1 MAQDRRFSHITVN
14 AADDDDVVIQ
24 AGAYG
29 RHQGED
35 FLEEAVCAEPEP
47 QVAPVAVPEP
57 KHAAQQAPAGNH
69 AAKSHA
75 AHARKPETF
84 ASDSRPQPAH
94 RAEQTLEDLDAGP
107 MSGMQK
113 AVLVGV
119 GIVIIAAIVYFALF
133 RRCSADFTRKA

>member
-1 MAQDRRFSHITVN
+1 MAQDRRFFHITVN

-35 FLEEAVCAEPEP
+35 FLEDAVCAEPEP

-57 KHAAQQAPAGNH
+57 KRAAQQAPAGNH

-133 RRCSADFTRKA
+133 MR

>member
-35 FLEEAVCAEPEP
+35 VLEGDVYEEPEP

-57 KHAAQQAPAGNH
+57 Q
-69 AAKSHA
+69 HA
-75 AHARKPETF
+75 AHARKPET
-84 ASDSRPQPAH
+84 AVSDSRPQPVH

-119 GIVIIAAIVYFALF
+119 GVVIIAAIVYFALF
-133 RRCSADFTRKA
+133 MR

>member
-29 RHQGED
+29 RPQGED

-133 RRCSADFTRKA
+133 MR

>member
-14 AADDDDVVIQ
+14 AADDDDVIIQ
-24 AGAYG
+24 AGTYG

-35 FLEEAVCAEPEP
+35 VLEGAVYAESEP

-57 KHAAQQAPAGNH
+57 QHAAQQAPAGNH
-69 AAKSHA
+69 AA
-75 AHARKPETF
+75 HARKPET
-84 ASDSRPQPAH
+84 AVSDSRPQPVH

-119 GIVIIAAIVYFALF
+119 GVVIIAAIVYFALF
-133 RRCSADFTRKA
+133 MR

>member
-1 MAQDRRFSHITVN
+1 MAQDWRFSHITVN

-35 FLEEAVCAEPEP
+35 VLEEAVYAEPEP

-57 KHAAQQAPAGNH
+57 QHAAQQVPAGNY
-69 AAKSHA
+69 AAKPHA
-75 AHARKPETF
+75 AHARKPET
-84 ASDSRPQPAH
+84 AVSDSRTQPVH

-119 GIVIIAAIVYFALF
+119 GVVIIAAIVYFALF
-133 RRCSADFTRKA
+133 MR

>member
-1 MAQDRRFSHITVN
+1 MAQDRCFSHITVN

-35 FLEEAVCAEPEP
+35 VLEEAVYAEPEP

-57 KHAAQQAPAGNH
+57 QHAAQQVPAGNH
-69 AAKSHA
+69 AAKPHA
-75 AHARKPETF
+75 AHACKPET
-84 ASDSRPQPAH
+84 AVSDSRTQPVH

-119 GIVIIAAIVYFALF
+119 GVVIIAAIVYFALF
-133 RRCSADFTRKA
+133 MR

>member
-35 FLEEAVCAEPEP
+35 VLEGAVYAESEP

-57 KHAAQQAPAGNH
+57 QHAAQQAPAGNH
-69 AAKSHA
+69 AA
-75 AHARKPETF
+75 HARKPET
-84 ASDSRPQPAH
+84 AVSDSRPQPAH

-119 GIVIIAAIVYFALF
+119 GVVIIAAIVYFALF
-133 RRCSADFTRKA
+133 MR

>member
-35 FLEEAVCAEPEP
+35 VLEEAVYAEPEP

-57 KHAAQQAPAGNH
+57 QHAAQQVPAGNH
-69 AAKSHA
+69 AAKPHA
-75 AHARKPETF
+75 AHARKPET
-84 ASDSRPQPAH
+84 AVSDSRTQPVH

-113 AVLVGV
+113 AVLAGVGV
-119 GIVIIAAIVYFALF
+119 VIIAAIVYFALF
-133 RRCSADFTRKA
+133 MR

>member
-35 FLEEAVCAEPEP
+35 VLEGAVYAEPEP

-57 KHAAQQAPAGNH
+57 QHAAQQAPAGNH
-69 AAKSHA
+69 VAKPQTA
-75 AHARKPETF
+75 V
-84 ASDSRPQPAH
+84 SDSRPQPVH

-119 GIVIIAAIVYFALF
+119 GVVIIAAIVYFALF
-133 RRCSADFTRKA
+133 MR

>member
-1 MAQDRRFSHITVN
+1 MANSKEFSHITVT
-14 AADDDDVVIQ
+14 ADDDDDVVIQ

-35 FLEEAVCAEPEP
+35 VLEGAVYTEPEP

-57 KHAAQQAPAGNH
+57 QHAAQQAPAGNH
-69 AAKSHA
+69 VAKPHA
-75 AHARKPETF
+75 AHARKPET
-84 ASDSRPQPAH
+84 AVSDSRPQPVH

-119 GIVIIAAIVYFALF
+119 GVVIIAAIVYFALF
-133 RRCSADFTRKA
+133 MR

>member
-14 AADDDDVVIQ
+14 AADDDDVVIP

-35 FLEEAVCAEPEP
+35 VLEGAVYAEPEP

-57 KHAAQQAPAGNH
+57 QQAAQQASAGNH
-69 AAKSHA
+69 VAKPHA
-75 AHARKPETF
+75 AHARKPET
-84 ASDSRPQPAH
+84 AVSDSRPQPVH

-119 GIVIIAAIVYFALF
+119 GVVIIAAIVYFALF
-133 RRCSADFTRKA
+133 MR

>member
-119 GIVIIAAIVYFALF
+119 GIVIIVAIVYFALF
-133 RRCSADFTRKA
+133 MR

>member
-94 RAEQTLEDLDAGP
+94 CAEQTLEDLDAGP

-133 RRCSADFTRKA
+133 MR

>member
-35 FLEEAVCAEPEP
+35 FLEEAVYAEPEP

-57 KHAAQQAPAGNH
+57 KHAAQQAPVQDRT
-69 AAKSHA
+69 AKPHA
-75 AHARKPETF
+75 AHARKTQ
-84 ASDSRPQPAH
+84 AADADSRPQPAH
-94 RAEQTLEDLDAGP
+94 RAEQTLDDLDAGP

-119 GIVIIAAIVYFALF
+119 GVIIVAAIVYFALF
-133 RRCSADFTRKA
+133 MR

>member
-35 FLEEAVCAEPEP
+35 VLEEAVYAEPEP

-57 KHAAQQAPAGNH
+57 QHAAQQVPAGNH
-69 AAKSHA
+69 AAKPHA
-75 AHARKPETF
+75 AHARKPET
-84 ASDSRPQPAH
+84 AVSDSRTQPVH

-119 GIVIIAAIVYFALF
+119 GVVIIAAIVHFALF
-133 RRCSADFTRKA
+133 MR

>member
-47 QVAPVAVPEP
+47 QVASVAVPEP

-133 RRCSADFTRKA
+133 MR

>member
-35 FLEEAVCAEPEP
+35 VLEEVIYAEPEP

-57 KHAAQQAPAGNH
+57 QHAAQQAPAGNH
-69 AAKSHA
+69 AA
-75 AHARKPETF
+75 HARKPET
-84 ASDSRPQPAH
+84 AVSDSGPQPVH

-119 GIVIIAAIVYFALF
+119 GVVIIAAIVYFALF
-133 RRCSADFTRKA
+133 MR

>member
-1 MAQDRRFSHITVN
+1 MAQDQRFSHITVN

-35 FLEEAVCAEPEP
+35 VLEEPVYVEPEP
-47 QVAPVAVPEP
+47 QVASVEAPCPQ
-57 KHAAQQAPAGNH
+57 HAAQQAPAQNHAH
-69 AAKSHA
+69 AAKPYA
-75 AHARKPETF
+75 AHARKTQ
-84 ASDSRPQPAH
+84 AADVDSRPQPAH
-94 RAEQTLEDLDAGP
+94 RADQTLDDLDAGP

-119 GIVIIAAIVYFALF
+119 GVIIVAAIAYFALF
-133 RRCSADFTRKA
+133 MR

>member
-47 QVAPVAVPEP
+47 QVAPVAMPEP

-133 RRCSADFTRKA
+133 MR

>member
-24 AGAYG
+24 AGTYG

-35 FLEEAVCAEPEP
+35 VLEEAVYAEPEP

-57 KHAAQQAPAGNH
+57 QHSAQQVPAGNH
-69 AAKSHA
+69 AAKPHA
-75 AHARKPETF
+75 AHARKPET
-84 ASDSRPQPAH
+84 AVSDSRTQPVH

-119 GIVIIAAIVYFALF
+119 GVVIIAAIVYFALF
-133 RRCSADFTRKA
+133 MR

>member
-1 MAQDRRFSHITVN
+1 MAQDRRFPHITVN

-35 FLEEAVCAEPEP
+35 VLEGAVYAESEP

-57 KHAAQQAPAGNH
+57 QHAAQQAPAGNH
-69 AAKSHA
+69 AA
-75 AHARKPETF
+75 HARKPET
-84 ASDSRPQPAH
+84 AVSDSRPQPVH

-119 GIVIIAAIVYFALF
+119 GVVIIAAIVYFALF
-133 RRCSADFTRKA
+133 MR

>member
-29 RHQGED
+29 RHQGEA
-35 FLEEAVCAEPEP
+35 FLEEAVYAEPEP

-57 KHAAQQAPAGNH
+57 KRAAQQAPAGNH

-119 GIVIIAAIVYFALF
+119 GIVIIAAIAYFALF
-133 RRCSADFTRKA
+133 MR

>member
-35 FLEEAVCAEPEP
+35 VLEGAAYAESEP

-57 KHAAQQAPAGNH
+57 QHAAQQAPAGNH
-69 AAKSHA
+69 AA
-75 AHARKPETF
+75 HARKPET
-84 ASDSRPQPAH
+84 AVSDSRPQPVH

-119 GIVIIAAIVYFALF
+119 GVVIIAAIVYFALF
-133 RRCSADFTRKA
+133 MR

>member
-57 KHAAQQAPAGNH
+57 KHAAQQTPAGNH

-133 RRCSADFTRKA
+133 MR

>member
-14 AADDDDVVIQ
+14 AAGDEDVVIQ

-29 RHQGED
+29 RHRGED
-35 FLEEAVCAEPEP
+35 VLEEAVYAEPEP

-57 KHAAQQAPAGNH
+57 QHAAQQVPAGNH
-69 AAKSHA
+69 AAKPHA
-75 AHARKPETF
+75 AHARKPETV

-119 GIVIIAAIVYFALF
+119 GVVIIAAIVYFALF
-133 RRCSADFTRKA
+133 MR

>member
-1 MAQDRRFSHITVN
+1 MAQDQRFSHITVN

-35 FLEEAVCAEPEP
+35 VLEEPVYAEPEP
-47 QVAPVAVPEP
+47 QIAPVAVPEP
-57 KHAAQQAPAGNH
+57 QHAAQQVPAGNH
-69 AAKSHA
+69 AAKPHA
-75 AHARKPETF
+75 AHARKPETV

-119 GIVIIAAIVYFALF
+119 GVVIIAAIVYFALF
-133 RRCSADFTRKA
+133 MR

>member
-35 FLEEAVCAEPEP
+35 FLEDAVCAEPEP

-57 KHAAQQAPAGNH
+57 KHAAQRAPAGNH

-133 RRCSADFTRKA
+133 MR

>member
-35 FLEEAVCAEPEP
+35 VLEEAVYAEPEP

-57 KHAAQQAPAGNH
+57 QHAAQQVPAGNH
-69 AAKSHA
+69 AAKPHA
-75 AHARKPETF
+75 AHARKPET
-84 ASDSRPQPAH
+84 AVSDSRTQTDH
-94 RAEQTLEDLDAGP
+94 RAEQTLKDLDAGP
-107 MSGMQK
+107 LAGMQMS
-113 AVLVGV
+113 VRGGV
-119 GIVIIAAIVYFALF
+119 GGVFFAAIVYFALF
-133 RRCSADFTRKA
+133 MR

>member
-24 AGAYG
+24 AGTYG

-35 FLEEAVCAEPEP
+35 VLEGAVYAESEP

-57 KHAAQQAPAGNH
+57 QHAAQQAPAGNH
-69 AAKSHA
+69 AAQQAPAGNHA
-75 AHARKPETF
+75 AHARKPET
-84 ASDSRPQPAH
+84 AVSDSRPQPVH

-119 GIVIIAAIVYFALF
+119 GVVIIAAIVYFALF
-133 RRCSADFTRKA
+133 MR

>member
-35 FLEEAVCAEPEP
+35 VLEEAVYAEPEP

-57 KHAAQQAPAGNH
+57 QHAAQQVPAGNH
-69 AAKSHA
+69 AAK
-75 AHARKPETF
+75 P
-84 ASDSRPQPAH
+84 H

-119 GIVIIAAIVYFALF
+119 GVVIIAAIVYFALF
-133 RRCSADFTRKA
+133 MR

>member
-1 MAQDRRFSHITVN
+1 MAQDRCFSHITVN

-47 QVAPVAVPEP
+47 QVALVAVPEP

-133 RRCSADFTRKA
+133 MR

>member
-1 MAQDRRFSHITVN
+1 MAQDRRFSHIAVN

-29 RHQGED
+29 RHQGEEI
-35 FLEEAVCAEPEP
+35 LEEAVYAEPEP

-57 KHAAQQAPAGNH
+57 QHAVQQAPAGNH
-69 AAKSHA
+69 AAKPHA
-75 AHARKPETF
+75 AHARKPETV

-119 GIVIIAAIVYFALF
+119 GVVIIAAIVYFALF
-133 RRCSADFTRKA
+133 MR

>member
-1 MAQDRRFSHITVN
+1 MAQNRRFSHITVN

-133 RRCSADFTRKA
+133 MR

>member
-24 AGAYG
+24 VGAYG

-35 FLEEAVCAEPEP
+35 FLEDAVCAEPEP

-133 RRCSADFTRKA
+133 MR

>member
-35 FLEEAVCAEPEP
+35 VLEGAVYAESEP

-57 KHAAQQAPAGNH
+57 QHAAQQAPVGN
-69 AAKSHA
+69 HA
-75 AHARKPETF
+75 AHARKPETVV
-84 ASDSRPQPAH
+84 SDSRPQPVH

-119 GIVIIAAIVYFALF
+119 GVVIIAAIVYFALF
-133 RRCSADFTRKA
+133 MR